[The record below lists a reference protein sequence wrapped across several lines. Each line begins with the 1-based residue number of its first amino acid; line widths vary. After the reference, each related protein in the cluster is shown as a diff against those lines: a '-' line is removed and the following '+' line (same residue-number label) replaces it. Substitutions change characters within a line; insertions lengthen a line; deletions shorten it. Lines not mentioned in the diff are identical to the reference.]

1 VEEKRESRICSPS
14 KPQEMI
20 KNGTA
25 DAGEARFE
33 NLIKLALS
41 QNFMGFDR
49 WGILDTA
56 SVMDRL

>member
-1 VEEKRESRICSPS
+1 MEEERGSCICSPS

-25 DAGEARFE
+25 DAGEA

-49 WGILDTA
+49 WGIMDPA
-56 SVMDRL
+56 SAYGV